1 MPVTSNHPNE
11 RRLDLCHF
19 ANSKKVVYKITTR
32 GGGLLAAHGLSGIE
46 R

>member
-1 MPVTSNHPNE
+1 MSVSKYHPND

-19 ANSKKVVYKITTR
+19 ANSEKSSVKITSR
-32 GGGLLAAHGLSGIE
+32 GGGLSAAHGLSGIE